1 MLPDVQLSLDPT
13 IEQAA
18 RYPLLEALSRRRSR
32 RFGLGFQLNGGPLA
46 YKSSL
51 PPQPLTL
58 PEEAA
63 LAFAACGLT
72 GYTLADLPYQTGDV
86 PEAGNG
92 NIITHFIG
100 RTVASPD
107 ALHAVIVFIINDEGV
122 WLLKRPR
129 SSPEPKL
136 TIC

>member
-1 MLPDVQLSLDPT
+1 MLPDVQLSSDPT

-18 RYPLLEALSRRRSR
+18 RYSLLDALIQRRSR
-32 RFGLGFQLNGGPLA
+32 RFGQGFQLNGGPLA

-51 PPQPLTL
+51 PSQPLTL

-72 GYTLADLPYQTGDV
+72 GYTMAELPYQSGDV

-100 RTVASPD
+100 RTVASGD
-107 ALHAVIVFIINDEGV
+107 AI
-122 WLLKRPR
+122 
-129 SSPEPKL
+129 
-136 TIC
+136 